1 MLSVR
6 RDGLHSVS
14 SHNCSM
20 GIWEA
25 FLGRSGLAEPDLRT
39 TVLALSRIPYG
50 RPDNLTATGVIAAW
64 RGTCST
70 KHLQLRDLLA
80 EHWPSMGVQL
90 WHRVYRLM
98 PELARARWG
107 PEVASVV
114 PVEGLIDVH
123 NYATVTL
130 AGQRLV
136 LDVTFAT
143 SDWDGKSSM
152 EVASGPGR
160 DLPAGHDL
168 IAEKQQLVSAN
179 CDPSTRE
186 PVISALSALLGADR

>member
-70 KHLQLRDLLA
+70 KHLLLRDLLA
-80 EHWPSMGVQL
+80 EHWPSMGV
-90 WHRVYRLM
+90 
-98 PELARARWG
+98 A
-107 PEVASVV
+107 
-114 PVEGLIDVH
+114 
-123 NYATVTL
+123 TL
-130 AGQRLV
+130 AQG
-136 LDVTFAT
+136 
-143 SDWDGKSSM
+143 
-152 EVASGPGR
+152 
-160 DLPAGHDL
+160 
-168 IAEKQQLVSAN
+168 VSAN
-179 CDPSTRE
+179 
-186 PVISALSALLGADR
+186 A